1 MRVGN
6 VTGLVWSLGLGAWR
20 LSENWPWLRCRV
32 WTWFRGSAAVGVQKD
47 LSLLATFPCRTADL
61 GGSLALD
68 PSVQEGLAAPWLFRR
83 LVGTKLRRG
92 SKSGELQGGLVVQN
106 LPDPLAWPG
115 RHPSWRGKASAHTS
129 WLLGSPPAAQT
140 PSRRLSGRP
149 GWSGAL
155 SVCPCGLA
163 GGPRGAPGRGPACRA
178 LCRSVP
184 GVREAQ
190 SIQIDT
196 ICFPIRCFSVE
207 F

>member
-1 MRVGN
+1 MQLSGCWSFLGPQCLRFLGSCASLVTSIQTPWAPSPPSCSVHACWY

-129 WLLGSPPAAQT
+129 WLLGSPPC
-140 PSRRLSGRP
+140 SSD
-149 GWSGAL
+149 S
-155 SVCPCGLA
+155 
-163 GGPRGAPGRGPACRA
+163 
-178 LCRSVP
+178 
-184 GVREAQ
+184 Q
-190 SIQIDT
+190 S
-196 ICFPIRCFSVE
+196 
-207 F
+207 